1 MSELWL
7 NDTVMIPL
15 KTNTLETDS
24 LILPNL
30 SNDLFVDNY
39 LMWDNET
46 GKVSYSTTGGQQGPA
61 GPAGPAGP
69 QGPQG
74 PAGSGSGNVQG
85 PGSSSI
91 DGIVTFNTTNG
102 TLIKS
107 NGIKIIS
114 NGEAFQFPP
123 NSGGDVMD
131 FFKYYVSNVT
141 FVTQAPPTTTILT
154 SCPVKALRVGH
165 MVTITVGPRTSTNGS
180 NGVVGNYITEFV
192 DYLPVEF
199 RPRTTTTSYCRVI
212 DRDFICLGNLKID
225 TTGKMTLDVAKVSAS
240 FVTDQGFL
248 SFSAGEK
255 AGIFET
261 ATLSYF
267 II

>member
-7 NDTVMIPL
+7 NDNVMVPIDTTSI
-15 KTNTLETDS
+15 KIKDLEE
-24 LILPNL
+24 
-30 SNDLFVDNY
+30 DNFADRYVVWDAVSGY
-39 LMWDNET
+39 LGFAFGGAAPGPEGPT
-46 GKVSYSTTGGQQGPA
+46 GPTGEVGPI
-61 GPAGPAGP
+61 
-69 QGPQG
+69 GPQG

-85 PGSSSI
+85 PGSSTF
-91 DGIVTFNTTNG
+91 DGIATYNTTNG

-107 NGIKIIS
+107 NSIKIIA

-123 NSGGDVMD
+123 NSGGGVMD
-131 FFKYYVSNVT
+131 FFKYYVSNVN
-141 FVTQAPPTTTILT
+141 FVTQAPPTTTILIT
-154 SCPVKALRVGH
+154 CPVKALRIGH
-165 MVTITVGPRTSTNGS
+165 QVTITVGPRISTAGS
-180 NGVVGNYITEFV
+180 AGVVGNYITEFV

-199 RPRTTTTSYCRVI
+199 RPRTTTTAYCRVI
-212 DRDFICLGNLKID
+212 DKSFVCLGNLKID
-225 TTGKMTLDVAKVSAS
+225 VTGKMTLDVAKVSAS

-248 SFSAGEK
+248 AFSPGES

>member
-1 MSELWL
+1 MSEIWL
-7 NDTVMIPL
+7 NDQVMIPL
-15 KTNTLETDS
+15 ITNSVTTES

-39 LMWDNET
+39 LMWDSDT
-46 GKVSYSTTGGQQGPA
+46 GKVSYSTTGGQQGPP

-69 QGPQG
+69 QGPTG
-74 PAGSGSGNVQG
+74 PAGTGSGNVQG
-85 PGSSSI
+85 PSSSTI
-91 DGIVTFNTTNG
+91 DAIVTFNTTNG

-123 NSGGDVMD
+123 NSGGDIFD
-131 FFKYYVSNVT
+131 FFKYYISNVT
-141 FVTQAPPTTTILT
+141 FVTQAPPNTPILT
-154 SCPVKALRVGH
+154 TCPVKALRVGH
-165 MVTITVGPRTSTNGS
+165 MVTITVGPKFSTSG
-180 NGVVGNYITEFV
+180 GGAGNYITEFV
-192 DYLPVEF
+192 DYLPVDF
-199 RPRTTTTSYCRVI
+199 RPRSITTCYCRVI
-212 DRDFICLGNLKID
+212 DKDFICLGNLKID

-248 SFSAGEK
+248 SFVSGEK
-255 AGIFET
+255 SGLFET
-261 ATLSYF
+261 ATMSYF

>member
-1 MSELWL
+1 MSEIWL

-15 KTNTLETDS
+15 ITNRLETES

-39 LMWDNET
+39 LMWDSDT
-46 GKVSYSTTGGQQGPA
+46 GKVSYSTTGGQQGPV
-61 GPAGPAGP
+61 GP
-69 QGPQG
+69 QGPPGPQG
-74 PAGSGSGNVQG
+74 PIGPSGLGSGNVQG
-85 PGSSSI
+85 PGSSTI
-91 DGIVTFNTTNG
+91 DSIVTFNTTNG

-123 NSGGDVMD
+123 NSGGGVMD
-131 FFKYYVSNVT
+131 FFKYYVSNVN
-141 FVTQAPPTTTILT
+141 FVTQSGLNSVLV

-165 MVTITVGPRTSTNGS
+165 MVTITVGPRVSTSG
-180 NGVVGNYITEFV
+180 GVAGNYITELV
-192 DYLPVEF
+192 DYLPVDF
-199 RPRTTTTSYCRVI
+199 RPRAITTSYCRVI
-212 DRDFICLGNLKID
+212 DQSFICLGNLKID
-225 TTGKMTLDVAKVSAS
+225 TFGKMTLDVAKVSGS

-248 SFSAGEK
+248 SFVSGEQS
-255 AGIFET
+255 GLFET